1 MRRGGRLFLLLGIL
15 ILVAAAL
22 AYFVLS
28 QPQSPSPGLIPTPT
42 QEIKKKIVV
51 ARIDIPANTIL
62 TDTETFLAV
71 IDIPESE
78 FNAAPGQYFE
88 STSDLLNKQTVRQ
101 INFNER
107 ITRSDI
113 TEPGLSILIPT
124 AQANQPRPKA
134 VPVLVDNLSGVAD
147 QVRPGDFIDI
157 LGSFLIDRTIIR
169 PGFGENNQIVL
180 REETIQGRSVKT
192 LIQNV
197 QVLQV
202 LKPAVPEGTPGQG
215 GEAQPA
221 AQQPAQGPPPV
232 DANGQ
237 PIQPGQPGQPGQP
250 TQQSGPK
257 TTGTFQTGEWI
268 LTLALT
274 DQQAEIVK
282 FSTEAGSISLA
293 LRGRGDTAVDNTI
306 GSTLSLLVS
315 QFGLPL
321 PGGTVPELISPSNLT
336 PVATSAAPVN
346 PATTPTTT
354 TTPTPTR

>member
-28 QPQSPSPGLIPTPT
+28 QPQSSSPDLVPTPT
-42 QEIKKKIVV
+42 VEIKKKIVV

-62 TDTETFLAV
+62 TDTETFLGV

-78 FNAAPGQYFE
+78 FKAAPGQYFE
-88 STSDLLNKQTVRQ
+88 TANDLLNKQTVRQ

-124 AQANQPRPKA
+124 AQPNQPRPKA
-134 VPVLVDNLSGVAD
+134 VPVQVDNLSGVAD
-147 QVRPGDFIDI
+147 QVRPGDFVDI
-157 LGSFLIDRTIIR
+157 LGTFEIQRTIIR
-169 PGFGENNQIVL
+169 PSFGDNNQITL
-180 REETIQGRSVKT
+180 KEEQFTGKSVKT

-202 LKPAVPEGTPGQG
+202 LKPAVPQGTPGQG
-215 GEAQPA
+215 GAAPPA
-221 AQQPAQGPPPV
+221 AQEGPPQT
-232 DANGQ
+232 DASGQ
-237 PIQPGQPGQPGQP
+237 PVQPGQAGQP
-250 TQQSGPK
+250 TPQTGPK
-257 TTGTFQTGEWI
+257 TTGTFQPGEWI

-282 FSTEAGSISLA
+282 FSTESGAISLT

-321 PGGTVPELISPSNLT
+321 PGGTVPELISQSDLT
-336 PVATSAAPVN
+336 PVATSAVPANSAP
-346 PATTPTTT
+346 TP
-354 TTPTPTR
+354 TPTPTR